1 MTIGW
6 GGVAIMRRDASVWV
20 LGLAAVSLLTSCEK
34 PKPALYDTSL
44 PVLEVMVH
52 QIDPGAWAFWGASGE
67 VTDAAGSKSL
77 RPTTEEGW
85 LAAENGAVQV
95 AEGGNLMLL
104 PGRVR
109 DEEWIRLSKKLTQDG
124 LAAKAAVEAKDSAK
138 MYAVGAEMFQTCI
151 ACHTKYVPALQPGA
165 EPVGAPLPDW
175 PADVKLKQ
183 EQFLEGKK

>member
-1 MTIGW
+1 
-6 GGVAIMRRDASVWV
+6 MRRDASVWV

-67 VTDAAGSKSL
+67 VTDAAGSRSL

>member
-1 MTIGW
+1 
-6 GGVAIMRRDASVWV
+6 MRRDASVWV
-20 LGLAAVSLLTSCEK
+20 LGLAAASLLTSCEK

>member
-1 MTIGW
+1 MS
-6 GGVAIMRRDASVWV
+6 MLRQASVWV
-20 LGLAAVSLLTSCEK
+20 LGLTAVMLLTSCGK

-52 QIDPGAWAFWGASGE
+52 QIDPGAWAFWRASGE
-67 VTDAAGSKSL
+67 VADETGTKSL

-124 LAAKAAVEAKDSAK
+124 LAAKAAVEAKDSER
-138 MYAVGAEMFQTCI
+138 MYVVGAEMFQTCI
-151 ACHTKYVPALQPGA
+151 ACHTKYVPALKPGA

>member
-1 MTIGW
+1 MTDETG
-6 GGVAIMRRDASVWV
+6 
-20 LGLAAVSLLTSCEK
+20 T
-34 PKPALYDTSL
+34 
-44 PVLEVMVH
+44 
-52 QIDPGAWAFWGASGE
+52 
-67 VTDAAGSKSL
+67 KSL

-124 LAAKAAVEAKDSAK
+124 LAAKAAVEAKDSAR
-138 MYAVGAEMFQTCI
+138 MYVVGAEMFQTCK
-151 ACHTKYVPALQPGA
+151 ACHAKYVPALKPGA

-175 PADVKLKQ
+175 PEDVKQKQ
-183 EQFLEGKK
+183 KQFLEGAK

>member
-1 MTIGW
+1 MSMLIQ
-6 GGVAIMRRDASVWV
+6 ASVWV
-20 LGLAAVSLLTSCEK
+20 LGLTAVMLLTSCGK

-67 VTDAAGSKSL
+67 VADETGTKSL

-109 DEEWIRLSKKLTQDG
+109 DGEWIRLSKKLTQDG
-124 LAAKAAVEAKDSAK
+124 LAAKAAVEAKDSER
-138 MYAVGAEMFQTCI
+138 MYVVGAEMFQTCI
-151 ACHTKYVPALQPGA
+151 ACHTKYVPALKPGA

>member
-1 MTIGW
+1 
-6 GGVAIMRRDASVWV
+6 MRRDASVWV